1 MLLVRKTQSAW
12 RLVPLGT
19 PLLRKFL
26 PSAALGREIAL
37 AARPEDAV
45 GMEARAIGDAAAQ
58 TAAQAHGHAG
68 EQGPISRAQQ
78 VAPAPFE
85 RHLGKKREAQDGL
98 TSTLDRSNLVNSG
111 GVIIN
116 NEHYTALLR
125 PAKRQRTD
133 NPQSRAM
140 GRQLSEATTT
150 SISQA
155 SDQARADLMASFRS
169 RERSDAGR

>member
-1 MLLVRKTQSAW
+1 MLGASVLQPGHSTARHHDAPDSSVVDLNPPAPFDAQKSQMSVEHLQTIST
-12 RLVPLGT
+12 LPGHEPLA
-19 PLLRKFL
+19 PSELRH
-26 PSAALGREIAL
+26 AAPASVSNLDRRIE
-37 AARPEDAV
+37 E
-45 GMEARAIGDAAAQ
+45 

-85 RHLGKKREAQDGL
+85 RHLGKTREAQDGL

-125 PAKRQRTD
+125 
-133 NPQSRAM
+133 
-140 GRQLSEATTT
+140 
-150 SISQA
+150 
-155 SDQARADLMASFRS
+155 
-169 RERSDAGR
+169 